1 VETESFDYIVVGAGS
16 AGCVLA
22 ARLSEAGR
30 HSVLLVEAGG
40 ADTSPFI
47 HIPMGY
53 PRLFADTRINWAYES
68 EPEPGL
74 QGRTLFQPRGKVLGG
89 TSSINGMV
97 YIRGQRED
105 YDEWAEHGCV
115 GWDWQSVLPY
125 FRKAED
131 QVRGADD
138 THGVGGPL
146 PVTEPA
152 YVWPIAQ
159 TFLEA
164 CRQSGLSHNADFNG
178 PSQDGYGFYQ
188 STIRRGRRMS
198 AAASYLAPARHR
210 HNLTI
215 RTRALVTRVVV
226 EDRRARGIEYR
237 LGNEPRQANALREV
251 ILAGGAFNS
260 PQLLLLSGIGP
271 AGEIRSHDLPVVC
284 DLPNVGRNLQD
295 HFQASL
301 VYRCG
306 HGQTLNDF
314 ARSPLRQGI
323 ALARYLATGGG
334 PLAGNGLATAAF
346 VRSRPDL
353 PRPDLNLYINPGSAA
368 KRGRDGV
375 APDAFSGFTMSPVH
389 MAPKARGSVRLR
401 SAEPHDAPSITF
413 GFLQHEDDVAA
424 LVSGMRWIRRLAA
437 QPCWALWRIEEV
449 TPGRRIESEQ
459 DLVSD
464 LRGRAFSNMHA
475 AGTCRMGADSGSV
488 VDLLLR
494 VRGVEA
500 LRVVDASVMP
510 RLINGNTNAPTIMI
524 AEKAADMI
532 RTGF

>member
-1 VETESFDYIVVGAGS
+1 MEVETFDYIVVGAGS

-22 ARLSEAGR
+22 ARLSEDSR
-30 HSVLLVEAGG
+30 RSVLLMEAGG
-40 ADTSPFI
+40 ADTNPFI

-53 PRLFADTRINWAYES
+53 PRLFADSRINWAYES

-74 QGRTLFQPRGKVLGG
+74 DDRTLFQPRGKVLGG

-105 YDEWAEHGCV
+105 YDGWAAQGCS
-115 GWDWQSVLPY
+115 GWDWHSVLPY
-125 FRKAED
+125 FRTAQD

-152 YVWPIAQ
+152 YIWPIAR

-164 CRQSGLSHNADFNG
+164 CQQAGLSLNTDFNG
-178 PSQDGYGFYQ
+178 PSQAGCGLYQ

-198 AAASYLAPARHR
+198 AAASYLALARRR
-210 HNLTI
+210 HNLEI
-215 RTRALVTRVVV
+215 RTGALVTRVVI
-226 EDRRARGIEYR
+226 EERHARGIEYY
-237 LGNEPRQANALREV
+237 LGSEPRRAKARGEV

-271 AGEIRSHDLPVVC
+271 AGEIRSHGLPVLC
-284 DLPNVGRNLQD
+284 ELPEVGRNLQD
-295 HFQASL
+295 HVQTSL

-306 HGQTLNDF
+306 HGRTLNDF
-314 ARSPLRQGI
+314 ARSPVRQGL
-323 ALARYLATGGG
+323 ALARYLATRGG
-334 PLAGNGLATAAF
+334 PLAANGLATAAF
-346 VRSRPDL
+346 VRSKPDL

-375 APDAFSGFTMSPVH
+375 EPDAFSGFTMSPVH

-401 SAEPHDAPSITF
+401 SADPHDAPRINF

-437 QPCWALWRIEEV
+437 QPCWARWRIEEV
-449 TPGRRIESEQ
+449 TPGLQSESDP

-464 LRGRAFSNMHA
+464 LRARAFSNMHA
-475 AGTCRMGADSGSV
+475 AGSCRMGPDSGSV
-488 VDLLLR
+488 VDLALR
-494 VRGVEA
+494 VRGIEA

-532 RTGF
+532 RSES

>member
-1 VETESFDYIVVGAGS
+1 MESFDYIVVGAGS

-22 ARLSEAGR
+22 ARLSEAGH
-30 HSVLLVEAGG
+30 HSVLLMEAGG

-53 PRLFADTRINWAYES
+53 PRLFADARINWAYES
-68 EPEPGL
+68 EPESGL
-74 QGRTLFQPRGKVLGG
+74 GNRTLFQPRGKVLGG

-105 YDEWAEHGCV
+105 YDEWAEQGCA

-152 YVWPIAQ
+152 YIWPIAM

-164 CRQSGLSHNADFNG
+164 CRQAELPHNADFNG
-178 PSQDGYGFYQ
+178 PSQNGCGFYQ

-198 AAASYLAPARHR
+198 TAASYLAPARRR
-210 HNLTI
+210 HNLKI
-215 RTRALVTRVVV
+215 RTGALVTRIVV

-237 LGNEPRQANALREV
+237 LGTEPRRANARREV
-251 ILAGGAFNS
+251 IVAGGAFNS

-271 AGEIRSHDLPVVC
+271 ADEIRSHGLPVVC
-284 DLPNVGRNLQD
+284 DHPDVGRYLQD

-306 HGQTLNDF
+306 HGRTLNDF

-323 ALARYLATGGG
+323 ALVRYLVTGGG
-334 PLAGNGLATAAF
+334 PLAANGLATAAF

-389 MAPKARGSVRLR
+389 MTPKARGSVRLR
-401 SAEPHDAPSITF
+401 SADPHDVPRITF
-413 GFLQHEDDVAA
+413 NFLQHEDDVAA
-424 LVSGMRWIRRLAA
+424 LVAGMRWIRRLAA
-437 QPCWALWRIEEV
+437 QPCWAHWRIEEV
-449 TPGRRIESEQ
+449 TPGPHIESEQ

-475 AGTCRMGADSGSV
+475 AGTCRMGADPGSV
-488 VDLLLR
+488 VDLALR
-494 VRGVEA
+494 VRGIEA

-524 AEKAADMI
+524 AERAADMI
-532 RTGF
+532 RAGS